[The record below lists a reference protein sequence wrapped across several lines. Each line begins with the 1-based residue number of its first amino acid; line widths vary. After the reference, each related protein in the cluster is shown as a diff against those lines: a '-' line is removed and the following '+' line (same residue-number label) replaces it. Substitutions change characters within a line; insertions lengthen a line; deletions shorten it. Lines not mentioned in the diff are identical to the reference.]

1 MTNKNTN
8 QTGGSRQLTRKFG
21 VWIIASLLL
30 IILPMIFDSGFAV
43 TMMSEMGIAII
54 FALSYNM
61 LLGQGGMLSFG
72 HAVFYGFGGFLAI
85 HAVNLVSDG
94 VIVMPLELIP
104 LVGGLAGL
112 FFGIVF
118 GYISTKKAGTT
129 FALISLGIVELVV
142 ACVLLFPSF
151 FGGEEG
157 VSCDRMLDYSIT
169 GVGFGKG
176 IEVFYLIAFWVI
188 VSAGLMYL
196 QTQTPLGRIANA
208 VRDNP
213 ERAPFIGYNIHL
225 VRFFQFAL
233 SGFFAGIAG
242 GLLAIN
248 YEIVNSEMIG
258 AIASGNILLMTYI
271 GGIGHFFGPILGAV
285 VFTFLHLTLVNITLA
300 GQLYLGVLFIAIILW
315 APNGMAGIIMAHEP
329 VWKAGLIRRL
339 LPQYLAALGAGLLM
353 FFGALILVEVNYHLN
368 LSIEPSN
375 PMRLFGV
382 EFLANSWPPWLLS
395 IGMMVAG
402 FFMLRPIIGKIAL
415 KWDELTQVMQ
425 KGELA

>member
-1 MTNKNTN
+1 MITDNNKPSGN
-8 QTGGSRQLTRKFG
+8 KK
-21 VWIIASLLL
+21 SLLRFYGIWIFVSIVL
-30 IILPMIFDSGFAV
+30 AILPQIFNSGFAI

-85 HAVNLVSDG
+85 HAINMISDG
-94 VIVMPLELIP
+94 VFILPLELVP
-104 LVGGLAGL
+104 LIGGAAGL
-112 FFGIVF
+112 IFGIIF

-142 ACVLLFPSF
+142 ALVLLFPSF

-157 VSCDRMLDYSIT
+157 VSGDRMLDWSLT
-169 GVGFGKG
+169 GVGFGQP
-176 IEVFYLIAFWVI
+176 IEVFYLIAFWLV
-188 VSAGLMYL
+188 VSAFLMYL

-225 VRFFQFAL
+225 VRFFQFSL

-258 AIASGNILLMTYI
+258 PLASGSVLLMTYI
-271 GGIGHFFGPILGAV
+271 GGIGHFFGPVVGAIL
-285 VFTFLHLTLVNITLA
+285 FTFLHLTLVNITQA
-300 GQLYLGVLFIAIILW
+300 GQLYLGLLFIGIILW
-315 APNGMAGIIMAHEP
+315 APNGISGLIMVHEP
-329 VWKAGLIRRL
+329 VWKSGLMKRL
-339 LPQYLAALGAGLLM
+339 VPDYLVAFAVGVIA
-353 FFGALILVEVNYHLN
+353 FFGFMIFVEINYHLS
-368 LSIEPSN
+368 LAIEPDL
-375 PMRLFGV
+375 PMTLLGV
-382 EFLANSWPPWLLS
+382 EFKANSWPPWVLS
-395 IGMMVAG
+395 IALMG
-402 FFMLRPIIGKIAL
+402 FGAYMLRPLIRKIGH
-415 KWDELTQVMQ
+415 KWDVLTEEMKRGQIT
-425 KGELA
+425 